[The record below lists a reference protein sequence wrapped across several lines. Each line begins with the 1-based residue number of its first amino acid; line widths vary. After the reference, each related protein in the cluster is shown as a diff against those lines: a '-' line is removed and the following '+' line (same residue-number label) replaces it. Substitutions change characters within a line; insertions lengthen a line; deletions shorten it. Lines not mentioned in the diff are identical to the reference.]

1 MPRRAVL
8 FDYGLTLVSFEFPT
22 ECLLQVLEGNR
33 RRLGPERRIPPAGW
47 LLSNVLHPLE
57 KELETFGEDEVDYLA
72 IYEQA
77 WRRVG
82 IAPGR
87 KVLYEVLDEEQRCWD
102 AAVRLAP
109 EALTTLERLRA
120 RGLLLGVASN
130 APFPAEMMRRQLS
143 GNGIAERVD
152 GIVFSSEVGK
162 RKPAPELYRAG
173 LDALGV
179 AAGEALYVG
188 DRFREDYEGPRAVGM
203 EALLCT
209 ALARESPPAGVPSIA
224 SLAELVDRA

>member
-22 ECLLQVLEGNR
+22 DCLLQVLERNR
-33 RRLGPERRIPPAGW
+33 RRLGVERKIPPAGW

-57 KELETFGEDEVDYLA
+57 SELETFGEDEVDYLA
-72 IYEQA
+72 VYERA
-77 WRRVG
+77 WQKVG
-82 IAPGR
+82 IDPGR
-87 KVLYEVLDEEQRCWD
+87 ELLYEVLDEEQRCWD

-109 EALTTLERLRA
+109 DAHRTLERLHD
-120 RGLLLGVASN
+120 RGILLGVASN
-130 APFPAEMMRRQLS
+130 APFPPEMMHRQLR

-152 GIVFSSEVGK
+152 AIVFSAEVGK

-173 LDALGV
+173 LAALGV
-179 AAGEALYVG
+179 SAEEALYVG
-188 DRFREDYEGPRAVGM
+188 DRFREDYEGPRRVGL

-209 ALARESPPAGVPSIA
+209 RLARESPPPDVPQIA
-224 SLAELVDRA
+224 ALSELVDRL